1 MQQPSLARSPRRL
14 RRGEAGFTLVELLV
28 VLAIIGLLATVVV
41 VNVLPAQSGARI
53 QKAKADLA
61 LIEQGLELYRL
72 DAGRYPDPA
81 EGLAALTVPTGM
93 GAALKRLPA
102 DPWGRPYNYR
112 MPGQNGRPY
121 DLWSWGSDGEEGGEG
136 DAADITNW

>member
-1 MQQPSLARSPRRL
+1 MLTSSHPHVLSR
-14 RRGEAGFTLVELLV
+14 RRGEQGFTLVELLV

-41 VNVLPAQSGARI
+41 VNVLPAQSGARV
-53 QKAKADLA
+53 QKAKADIA

-72 DAGRYPDPA
+72 DSGRYPDPA
-81 EGLAALTVPTGM
+81 EGLAALTVPGAM
-93 GAALKRLPA
+93 GPALKRLPD

-121 DLWSWGSDGEEGGEG
+121 DLWSWGSDGEEGGDG

>member
-1 MQQPSLARSPRRL
+1 MLHPTHPLSRR
-14 RRGEAGFTLVELLV
+14 RPRGEQGFTLVELLV

-41 VNVLPAQSGARI
+41 VNVLPAQSGARV
-53 QKAKADLA
+53 QKAKADIA

-81 EGLAALTVPTGM
+81 EGLAALTAPGAM
-93 GAALKRLPA
+93 GPALKRLPN

-112 MPGQNGRPY
+112 APGQNGRPY

-136 DAADITNW
+136 DAADIANW